1 MVGENVCGV
10 VVPLAVTSMGV
21 PVAIKTPHIQLNKLL
36 HPQRSAVTTVATI
49 PIVRFCILFAP
60 SSLMV

>member
-1 MVGENVCGV
+1 M
-10 VVPLAVTSMGV
+10 
-21 PVAIKTPHIQLNKLL
+21 QLNKLL
-36 HPQRSAVTTVATI
+36 QPQSSAVITVATI